1 MRPPIA
7 LHAAVA
13 LAAFS
18 PTALAQPFTIG
29 WYSIDAGGGVSTG
42 GDFEL
47 RGVIGQ
53 PDAGPTLAGGDFEL
67 DGGFLVIMSVS
78 CPADITGNGVVDA
91 DDFFAYLD
99 LFAAGD
105 PRADLDGNGV
115 IDSEDFFLYLD
126 FFVLGCP

>member
-1 MRPPIA
+1 MTRILKLFTLIGA
-7 LHAAVA
+7 LPGA
-13 LAAFS
+13 
-18 PTALAQPFTIG
+18 ALAQDFTIS

-53 PDAGPTLAGGDFEL
+53 PDAGDTLAAGGFEL
-67 DGGFLVIMSVS
+67 TGGFLAIMREP

-115 IDSEDFFLYLD
+115 IDSADFFLYLD